1 MTRLKTFSGGAPK
14 RAPKGGAWN
23 NTAWAALT
31 RLLPLDHQRSSLF
44 GSIFYLWSPKY
55 VSFFLPARKTWI
67 RPLFLDFFENR
78 PNYAISMVHNVFQGH
93 LEVAEHVF
101 DIIFMF
107 HHVFDS
113 V

>member
-1 MTRLKTFSGGAPK
+1 MFWGGGKEKRSQIMNFHDLK
-14 RAPKGGAWN
+14 
-23 NTAWAALT
+23 
-31 RLLPLDHQRSSLF
+31 
-44 GSIFYLWSPKY
+44 SIFCLTSNFWRFQPNNFGIKFEAEHMG
-55 VSFFLPARKTWI
+55 VFFLPARKTWI